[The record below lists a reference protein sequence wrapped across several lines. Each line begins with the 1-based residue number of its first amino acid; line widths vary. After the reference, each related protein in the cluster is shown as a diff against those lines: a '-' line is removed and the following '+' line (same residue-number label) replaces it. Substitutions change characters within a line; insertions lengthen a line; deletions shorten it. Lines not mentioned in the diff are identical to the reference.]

1 MTCLVQKVSKSVY
14 GLSLKY
20 LDSQAMR
27 DALRSAG
34 NIVQPEETSAILSY
48 VITDNTDGRYED
60 LDGLH
65 LVLLDDNT
73 VKQIEWSYATSNSFY
88 VSTDTSSEAIHKLM
102 TGHKHQ
108 LVQSSAAWTTLSR

>member
-1 MTCLVQKVSKSVY
+1 MTCLVQEVSKSAY
-14 GLSLKY
+14 GLSLRY

-48 VITDNTDGRYED
+48 VISDGRYED

-73 VKQIEWSYATSNSFY
+73 VKQIEWGYATSNNFY
-88 VSTDTSSEAIHKLM
+88 VSTDPTSEAMHKLM

-108 LVQSSAAWTTLSR
+108 LVQSLAAWTTLSR